1 MAGLFFCL
9 ASTRCRAFILL
20 CCNTATRRRLQRL
33 LFRSCKLYSHN
44 AKTVYRALQGIS
56 VDFPH
61 SSTHNTA
68 ATQTAYAPPATHWRA
83 YRQAL
88 HLHRYQIPPPRRTL
102 YKSAQ
107 PPIIIA
113 QTPIIIRY
121 IRGAQTMPARRGL
134 RLSCVD
140 RWQVLHRAHLLRG
153 SASPPVQGQPG
164 GLRSDTLHPA
174 GQSNSGRR
182 GTIDGCR
189 RISFR
194 AFARCQ

>member
-1 MAGLFFCL
+1 MRQFQIFPRPRWRGFSFALHL
-9 ASTRCRAFILL
+9 TRCRAFLF
-20 CCNTATRRRLQRL
+20 ARRRISHTQAFTAAFLPSMQ
-33 LFRSCKLYSHN
+33 LYIPN
-44 AKTVYRALQGIS
+44 GKTVYRALQGIS

-113 QTPIIIRY
+113 QPPIIIRY
-121 IRGAQTMPARRGL
+121 IRGAQTMPARRGSPTAGGAEPL
-134 RLSCVD
+134 TALAVSLFGLSPD
-140 RWQVLHRAHLLRG
+140 
-153 SASPPVQGQPG
+153 S
-164 GLRSDTLHPA
+164 
-174 GQSNSGRR
+174 
-182 GTIDGCR
+182 
-189 RISFR
+189 
-194 AFARCQ
+194 